1 MYLTEGDIAM
11 PRHLMFVLLV
21 VIAVEYA
28 VPLGHSEVVGVKRVL
43 TQMPVTGRLEQGGTF
58 AGWLTVEELTI
69 NDLGRLAATGV
80 LAGTATSKAGNA
92 TPIPPCT
99 VITPASLLDLRGTCT
114 TLVLDV
120 EPIFL
125 EPLRQEVALGPITL
139 DMHAVPKDE
148 HLLGTT
154 LCALARLQE

>member
-1 MYLTEGDIAM
+1 M
-11 PRHLMFVLLV
+11 PRHLMFLLLV

-28 VPLGHSEVVGVKRVL
+28 VPPGHSEVVGVKRVL
-43 TQMPVTGRLEQGGTF
+43 TQMTVTGRLEHGGTF
-58 AGWLTVEELTI
+58 AGRLTVEELTV
-69 NDLGRLAATGV
+69 NDLGQLAATGV
-80 LAGTATSKAGNA
+80 LAGMATPKAGNA
-92 TPIPPCT
+92 TSIPPRT

-125 EPLRQEVALGPITL
+125 EPLRQEVTLGPITL

-148 HLLGTT
+148 HLLGAT